1 MAKRPGLF
9 FYIAAGLVLLVLI
22 ELRPWQSLQQGAV
35 SVLATPSDAAALATP
50 PQGSEAL
57 VAGAAGSGPVA
68 SAQGAVVSN
77 PGAAVQTAS
86 AAPATSATSNAPAT
100 PAASSLDSQPIR
112 AQLSPVTY
120 TTIAAELSARVQEI
134 AVREGD
140 NFARGSTL
148 VVFDCSAQRAQLQKS
163 QASLSITQRNYLTN
177 KELLALGSVG
187 RVEHD
192 NSRSEYEKSRAEVSE
207 LTSVLDRCRITA
219 PFPGKVVEQKVRS
232 QQFVQAGQ
240 PLLEIL
246 DSRVLELEFI
256 APSRWAPWLTQGSQF
271 QIEIDETGKAYP
283 ARVTRVAARID
294 PVSQTF
300 KVAAVIN
307 GTFKELSS
315 GMSGTLIIQPPK
327 SASSAR

>member
-1 MAKRPGLF
+1 MSKRPGLF
-9 FYIAAGLVLLVLI
+9 FYIAAGLGLLVLI
-22 ELRPWQSLQQGAV
+22 ELRPWQSLQKEAGSVPAVPAAPVVALPAPEGGAV
-35 SVLATPSDAAALATP
+35 VAPPSP
-50 PQGSEAL
+50 V
-57 VAGAAGSGPVA
+57 VAGAEAAGAPSRAEQQTTP
-68 SAQGAVVSN
+68 SAQ
-77 PGAAVQTAS
+77 
-86 AAPATSATSNAPAT
+86 
-100 PAASSLDSQPIR
+100 ASSSFDAQPIR

-120 TTIAAELSARVQEI
+120 TTIAAELNARVQEI

-148 VVFDCSAQRAQLQKS
+148 VIFDCSAQRAQLQKS
-163 QASLSITQRNYLTN
+163 QAALSITQRNYLAN

-187 RVEHD
+187 KVEHD

-240 PLLEIL
+240 SLLEIL

-256 APSRWAPWLTQGSQF
+256 APSRWSPWLTQGSQF
-271 QIEIDETGKAYP
+271 QIEIDETGKSYP

-307 GTFKELSS
+307 GTFRELSS
-315 GMSGTLIIQPPK
+315 GMSGTLVIQPP
-327 SASSAR
+327 ASAR